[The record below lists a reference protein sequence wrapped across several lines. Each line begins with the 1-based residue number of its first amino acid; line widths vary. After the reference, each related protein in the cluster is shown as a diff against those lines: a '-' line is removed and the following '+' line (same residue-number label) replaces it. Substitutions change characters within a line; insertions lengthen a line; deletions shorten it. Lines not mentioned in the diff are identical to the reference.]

1 MKKNSQKKK
10 ENKVTKINQFNIL
23 FVDIQIILTIMTVVL
38 FVLVLLNKTSLK
50 MLELSLGLTLL
61 SMAFNNYKIYKR
73 SKLTFLYL
81 IAGIAIIICVVAE
94 LIMGV

>member
-1 MKKNSQKKK
+1 M
-10 ENKVTKINQFNIL
+10 
-23 FVDIQIILTIMTVVL
+23 VVL
-38 FVLVLLNKTSLK
+38 PTPLTPINKTSLK